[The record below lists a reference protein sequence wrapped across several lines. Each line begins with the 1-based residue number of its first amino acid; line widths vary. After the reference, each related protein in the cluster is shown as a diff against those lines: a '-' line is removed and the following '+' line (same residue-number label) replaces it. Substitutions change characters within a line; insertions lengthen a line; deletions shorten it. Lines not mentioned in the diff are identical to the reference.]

1 MRRILIILVALFAA
15 ALPAGALADDGKD
28 NGGLLLRLNGDYTV
42 PTGQELNALV
52 VVHGDVVVDGLVH
65 SSVTVI
71 DGDVRIN
78 GTVEGDL
85 QVWRGDVT
93 LSATSVVKNVELVR
107 GDLVRDPGATVTGD
121 VSESSGVFL
130 RAGWLF
136 FFGLLF
142 FIGLGVAMMVVSTGF
157 ALVAGKQ
164 LGEAAVSLTA
174 KPWQTIV
181 SGIITVLALPV
192 AAVVAIATI
201 VGFWVGLG
209 IFLVLMPVL
218 GVLGLAVSA
227 TWIGLAVLQQQQTTP
242 QRPVAAAALGT
253 MILLVLLIIPGLNV
267 LTLLVFGTW
276 GVGALAFMAVRGLGH
291 GRGTPTPA
299 PAPGPAA
306 PLPTA

>member
-1 MRRILIILVALFAA
+1 MPSPSTSPASRPRSARPHSLAGCPFEPVRPSRLAPTDPSPGGPTVTRFPPKRGQDLTAEGVSMRRILIILVALFAA

-28 NGGLLLRLNGDYTV
+28 NGGLLLRLDGDYTV

-93 LSATSVVKNVELVR
+93 LSATSAGRTVERVR

-201 VGFWVGLG
+201 VGFW
-209 IFLVLMPVL
+209 
-218 GVLGLAVSA
+218 
-227 TWIGLAVLQQQQTTP
+227 
-242 QRPVAAAALGT
+242 
-253 MILLVLLIIPGLNV
+253 
-267 LTLLVFGTW
+267 
-276 GVGALAFMAVRGLGH
+276 
-291 GRGTPTPA
+291 
-299 PAPGPAA
+299 
-306 PLPTA
+306 